1 MYLLDKINLSRLP
14 VLAAALCVCWLF
26 TVFAADQIT
35 VWMTWL
41 NFGALYPSIIQD
53 LRFQTLF
60 TSSVLSIPLFTVFL
74 LFIRHIDMLRKKLEN
89 VVRKDGLTG
98 ILSREAFLDD
108 FRNELAAASEETQ
121 LQDAFL
127 IVDADFFK
135 RINDTHGHVAGD
147 RALIA
152 ITNALKKGVRSTDSI
167 GRLGGEEFAVHLR
180 NVSHE
185 RAEQVAE
192 RIRQLVVDA
201 SPEADIPDL
210 KLTVSIGAVTFKKKR
225 DAVDLLIAADKLLY
239 RAKNNGRDRVEL
251 CAMEAA
257 SGTA

>member
-1 MYLLDKINLSRLP
+1 MYLFEKINLSSRS
-14 VLAAALCVCWLF
+14 VAICAIVVCWLM
-26 TVFAADQIT
+26 TVIAADQIT

-41 NFGALYPSIIQD
+41 NFTSIYSTIIYD
-53 LRFQTLF
+53 IRVQTVF
-60 TSSVLSIPLFTVFL
+60 TTSVLALPLFVVFI
-74 LFIRHIDMLRKKLEN
+74 LFIRHIEMLRQKLES

-98 ILSREAFLDD
+98 ILSRDAFLEDLK
-108 FRNELAAASEETQ
+108 NELSTASENTT

-135 RINDTHGHVAGD
+135 KINDTHGHVAGD

-167 GRLGGEEFAVHLR
+167 GRLGGEEFAIHLK

-185 RAEQVAE
+185 RALEVAE
-192 RIRQLVVDA
+192 RIRELVIEA

-210 KLTVSIGAVTFKKKR
+210 KLTVSIGAVTFEKKR
-225 DAVDLLIAADKLLY
+225 NVVDLLIAADKLLY
-239 RAKNNGRDRVEL
+239 RAKDKGRDRVE
-251 CAMEAA
+251 MAA
-257 SGTA
+257 IDNLAFSA

>member
-1 MYLLDKINLSRLP
+1 
-14 VLAAALCVCWLF
+14 
-26 TVFAADQIT
+26 
-35 VWMTWL
+35 
-41 NFGALYPSIIQD
+41 
-53 LRFQTLF
+53 
-60 TSSVLSIPLFTVFL
+60 
-74 LFIRHIDMLRKKLEN
+74 MLRKKLEH

-108 FRNELAAASEETQ
+108 FRSELASTDEETR

-147 RALIA
+147 RALVA

-167 GRLGGEEFAVHLR
+167 GRLGGEEFAIHLR

-185 RAEQVAE
+185 RAQEVAE
-192 RIRQLVVDA
+192 RIRQLVIAA

-210 KLTVSIGAVTFKKKR
+210 KLTVSIGAVTFRKKR
-225 DAVDLLIAADKLLY
+225 DVVDLLIAADKLLY

-251 CAMEAA
+251 STIEAF
-257 SGTA
+257 SFGT